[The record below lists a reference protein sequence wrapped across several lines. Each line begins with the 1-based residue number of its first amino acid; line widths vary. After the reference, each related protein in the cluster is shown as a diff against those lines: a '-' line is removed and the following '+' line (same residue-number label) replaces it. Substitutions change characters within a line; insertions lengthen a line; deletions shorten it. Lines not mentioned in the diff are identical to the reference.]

1 MDGNATQQLQIDSSE
16 MQQTISRVMSEA
28 IRSLPRPKVPLWM
41 EAIVDFIKFH
51 PWLSLLIFIFVIFV
65 ISAIIREVICSYLKT
80 NDILIRLKRIEEK
93 LK

>member
-1 MDGNATQQLQIDSSE
+1 
-16 MQQTISRVMSEA
+16 MQQAISQVMSEA
-28 IRSLPRPKVPLWM
+28 IKVLPRPKVPQWM
-41 EAIVDFIKFH
+41 ETIANFVKFH
-51 PWLSLLIFIFVIFV
+51 PWLSLPIFIFIILV